1 VTLTPQVLVDVRQY
15 LAGADLTGYTNK
27 VSLASE
33 VEDLDKTTFASGGVH
48 ERVGGVFD
56 TTVDIEGFWQA
67 GDLSMPD
74 DLFWANLGV
83 ATIPYTAVPASGA
96 VGSLAY
102 LTRALQTSY
111 KPGGDH
117 GKLLGY
123 TANIK
128 GTQPAARGQILHPQ
142 GTARTTTGNGTGV
155 QVGAVSATQ
164 RMYANLHV
172 MSIAGTAT
180 PTITVKVQSSV
191 DNTFASPTDRITF
204 TAATTLSGQASSV
217 LGAVTDTW
225 WRAVWTISGTN
236 PSFLFA
242 VSAGVGPKS

>member
-1 VTLTPQVLVDVRQY
+1 MTFTPTVLTDVRQY
-15 LAGADLTGYTNK
+15 LAGADLTGFSNK
-27 VSLASE
+27 IAFGGE
-33 VEDLDKTTFASGGVH
+33 VEELDTTTFASNGCH
-48 ERVGGVFD
+48 ERVGGLSD
-56 TTVDIEGFWQA
+56 SSVDIEGFWQA

-74 DLFWANLGV
+74 DAFWAALGV
-83 ATIPYTAVPASGA
+83 ATSPYTAVPTAGT

-102 LTRALQTSY
+102 LTKILESSY
-111 KPGGDH
+111 KPGGDI

-123 TANIK
+123 SAGLK
-128 GTQPAARGQILHPQ
+128 GNAPVARGVILHPQ
-142 GTARTTTGNGTGV
+142 GTARSTTGNGTGV
-155 QVGAVSATQ
+155 QIGAITANQ

-172 MSIAGTAT
+172 MSISGTST

-217 LGAVTDTW
+217 LGAVTDQW
-225 WRAVWTISGTN
+225 WRAVWTITGST

-242 VSAGVGPKS
+242 VSAGIGPKS